1 MISRGTKF
9 GSRKTEIDGH
19 VFDSRKEAKRYA
31 ELRLMEKA
39 GEISNLQIQVPFV
52 LIPNQRDESGRVIER
67 AVTYKA
73 DFVYNDR
80 GGFLVVEDTKGYRDG
95 GAYNLFVIKR
105 KLMLKIHGIRVV
117 ET

>member
-1 MISRGTKF
+1 MNKYLN
-9 GSRKTEIDGH
+9 RKVEVDGH
-19 VFDSRKEAKRYA
+19 VFDSRKEARRFA

-39 GEISNLQIQVPFV
+39 GEISGLQTQVPFV
-52 LIPNQRDESGRVIER
+52 LIPNQRDERGRVIER

-73 DFVYNDR
+73 DFVYNR
-80 GGFLVVEDTKGYRDG
+80 GGKLVVEDTKGYRDG

-105 KLMLKIHGIRVV
+105 KLMLRVHGIRVE